1 MKVLKAIENKSNFV
15 ISQNGKIL
23 GISNGN
29 ILTLGKNS
37 KLSKKE
43 ILDMDIVGNKKIDGV
58 INDIFCIRV

>member
-43 ILDMDIVGNKKIDGV
+43 ILDMDIVGNKKIDGI